1 MDENLKFLFTTV
13 NEWLRFLEAKHTA
26 LIALNGAAIIGLVQS
41 LSSIGNRSF
50 LILIPYWL
58 IPGLVLAVL
67 ISLFAMTK
75 WASRV
80 TPWRSGQ
87 RLRVPN
93 ALYFGYMSALDVTT
107 LQAELARVSGLPQ
120 PLTESQFLLTQQI
133 HTNAG
138 IAYVKQRLFHWAIT
152 CTFGILLGCFVAFWL
167 LRWGKAL
174 F

>member
-1 MDENLKFLFTTV
+1 MDENLKFIFTTV

-41 LSSIGNRSF
+41 LSAIGSGS
-50 LILIPYWL
+50 LLTIIPYWL

-80 TPWRSGQ
+80 TPWKRGQ
-87 RLRVPN
+87 RLLVPN
-93 ALYFGYMSALDVTT
+93 TLYFGYISALDVTT

-120 PLTESQFLLTQQI
+120 PLTESQFLLIQQI
-133 HTNAG
+133 HTNAC
-138 IAYVKQRLFHWAIT
+138 IAYAKQRLFHWAIT

-167 LRWGKAL
+167 LRWTKAL